1 MSEGVTNGEGDGKGG
16 EEEAGRSVDNARALA
31 PSHAAWCEPFD
42 KLGPR
47 KFVKVKATSM
57 SIDFE
62 RR

>member
-1 MSEGVTNGEGDGKGG
+1 MERGRERGRGSGS
-16 EEEAGRSVDNARALA
+16 RSVDNARALA